1 MSIAAKHFDPQLG
14 IDIHMYAM
22 PPCPLPTPHI
32 GLVLDPF
39 DYIPFIGST
48 IKVNGVHR
56 GTAGTGGLDIHIP
69 LGVWGPPLAAPMGPQ
84 FDGEEIFMGS
94 RTVSADGEPFS
105 RLAMPV
111 LDCNL
116 AGMINPFR
124 VKKPKK
130 PLRAMSLPTGLNVA
144 IPTSVKVGGPPTV
157 SWTAMAFR
165 AAFAGLGKLRKTDFF
180 RKKMDAFAAWRR
192 GKWGHLP
199 SGTLKCRILRAEPV
213 DIRDGSVSVSHE
225 DFSIPG
231 RLPLSWRR
239 VYASRHAQRTGAC
252 GYGWQTPADIALALS
267 ADGSAWLS
275 GPDEVAFFPEL
286 PRRDGMDAATL
297 DFVDGARLWRENG
310 QWIVR
315 FKGGLQY
322 HFDATPAAGV
332 AVLPHERSLP
342 IERIEDRCGNHWRFE
357 RRDGHLVRIVES
369 GVDGLQGRFIEVDAR
384 QGHIDRLQLHDPASG
399 LNHLLVSYRYAN
411 GDLIAA
417 VDPLD
422 APRTFGYQQHYMVRH
437 TDRVGLSFYYA
448 FDAQWRVVHS
458 WGDGGLYDYHF
469 DYDALLHETRIT
481 DSLGHVSLVK
491 FDENR
496 LPLCEIDPLDG
507 VTIFEYDDFGRT
519 VAVTDPEGL
528 RTGFEYDERG
538 NLVVLVRADGTTLQQ
553 QFDDNDQLLAVTDPD
568 GNTWQ
573 QHYDARGLLIEQ
585 TDPLQAST
593 RYAYDAHGLL
603 QAQTNARGAV
613 IGVAYDR
620 HGLVAVVRDPLGH
633 ESRFEHDPL
642 GRLHRQVDPLG
653 QPTVYTYDAK
663 GRLLAVLA
671 TDGTGVRCEY
681 DAEDQLVTYLDEAGA
696 RTRLQ
701 YVGIGQIGKRLQADG
716 QVVEYRYDTEEQ
728 LVAVINQRGETYTL
742 TRDPLGRIVEEV
754 DYWGQPRRYEYDAAG
769 RLTATLDPL
778 GQRIGFA
785 TDKMGRITAKTLP
798 DIRQPGRQVKETF
811 EYDKRGQLIAL
822 RNPHRH
828 ATRRFDPL
836 GQLLEELQD
845 GFRVGYAYDEVG
857 NRIQRQ
863 TGAGNT
869 VAFAY
874 DLRDQLIEVGINDE
888 APITLE
894 RDALGRT
901 TREQLSAHVERRFEY
916 DARNLLT
923 AQTVLRD
930 ASPLFDTRYDYDRT
944 GNLTRRQDSA
954 QGVDEYRYDAI
965 GRLLAHT
972 DPKGVLHPYYN
983 DPAGDRLRTEI
994 REVRMRKVA
1003 GGDDQAELLWTR
1015 EGTYQGV
1022 HYVFDR
1028 AGDMVRKGSQGGGDA
1043 DDLELIWD
1051 ANHRLAESRRG
1062 GKSTHYGYDPLGRR
1076 VFKRNPDET
1085 TWFFWDGDALLGE
1098 VKQANDAEDAAPVW
1112 VDNVASLIEVK
1123 RRQRRLGKLHEG
1135 VREYVYRPRS
1145 FVPIVLIEKKIAL
1158 GVEARKVL
1166 DGTPLAKT
1174 NYPATE
1180 HEPRSSE
1187 QLGGVSRLGGTL
1199 HSPKPPSPPERR
1211 TAPEERETLNG
1222 MGTLGSLAL
1231 TSAGNESSPNRKGE
1245 IEAGLD
1251 PRGTADGSG
1260 PYGTSLGGVQAK
1272 SVSSVERASTASH
1285 APVKTTGPRAAV
1297 ISSRQ
1302 HSERQNGLASLD
1314 GEATSPDQMVG
1325 SEQIKLDQTSGENCV
1340 SAPAVYWYCYDPN
1353 GCPVRL
1359 MGNDGRVAWS
1369 GHSDAWG
1376 SFTLEKDEVQNPL
1389 RFQGQYCDDETDLY
1403 YNRHRYFDHDTGAYA
1418 SKDPIA
1424 LLGGINLYNYGPN
1437 AILYSDP
1444 LGLAVDYYPLDGL
1457 DRPTGVFLEVS
1468 PSDLR
1473 PTGSS
1478 PPTFDPP
1485 GWVGGQ
1491 HPSHQQR
1498 SHLAGDTLG
1507 GSGSDRRNLVTLTDG
1522 SNHPGMSKLEG
1533 VVRRHVKKGNTVLM
1547 EVIANY
1553 HGDELVPR
1561 SVTMYAIDA
1570 SGKVLVDATVTN
1582 GLRQVTQCC
1591 RT

>member
-1 MSIAAKHFDPQLG
+1 VSIAAKHFDPQLG

-297 DFVDGARLWRENG
+297 DFVDGARLWRDNG

-332 AVLPHERSLP
+332 AVLPHERSVP

-538 NLVVLVRADGTTLQQ
+538 NMVVLVRADGSTLQQ
-553 QFDDNDQLLAVTDPD
+553 QFDDSDQLLAVTDPD

-613 IGVAYDR
+613 TAVDYDR

-642 GRLHRQVDPLG
+642 GRLQRQVDPLG
-653 QPTVYTYDAK
+653 QPTVYTYDVK

-681 DAEDQLVTYLDEAGA
+681 DAEDQLITYLDEAGA

-857 NRIQRQ
+857 NRIQRH

-1003 GGDDQAELLWTR
+1003 CGDDQAELLWTR

-1028 AGDMVRKGSQGGGDA
+1028 AGDMVRKGSPGGGDA
-1043 DDLELIWD
+1043 SDLELIWD

-1135 VREYVYRPRS
+1135 VREYVYYPGS
-1145 FVPIVLIEKKIAL
+1145 FVPLAL
-1158 GVEARKVL
+1158 LERRVNSPAR
-1166 DGTPLAKT
+1166 T
-1174 NYPATE
+1174 
-1180 HEPRSSE
+1180 SSE
-1187 QLGGVSRLGGTL
+1187 LKSE
-1199 HSPKPPSPPERR
+1199 PSCRV
-1211 TAPEERETLNG
+1211 
-1222 MGTLGSLAL
+1222 
-1231 TSAGNESSPNRKGE
+1231 
-1245 IEAGLD
+1245 
-1251 PRGTADGSG
+1251 GTADRAAQSRPGAVPAVVAAADGCDQRPDDDIAPPARQRSAGYGGNGLGALGNLSLANQDAASGLPIARDGQASSQPERAWGAKLGNISLGPEKKEASNTKDAVKPLEHRTGSAHRIPVRPSSESDKAHDELAHARSSVRLPEDVHTPTDILNG
-1260 PYGTSLGGVQAK
+1260 PSTSLYLYQ
-1272 SVSSVERASTASH
+1272 
-1285 APVKTTGPRAAV
+1285 
-1297 ISSRQ
+1297 
-1302 HSERQNGLASLD
+1302 
-1314 GEATSPDQMVG
+1314 
-1325 SEQIKLDQTSGENCV
+1325 C
-1340 SAPAVYWYCYDPN
+1340 DPN
-1353 GCPVRL
+1353 GCPNRIVTAQ
-1359 MGNDGRVAWS
+1359 GRVIWVAPPE
-1369 GHSDAWG
+1369 GTRDDANDNEM
-1376 SFTLEKDEVQNPL
+1376 SFIRSL
-1389 RFQGQYCDDETDLY
+1389 GQYHDVETGLV
-1403 YNRHRYFDHDTGAYA
+1403 YNRSRYFDRESSQFCSA
-1418 SKDPIA
+1418 DPIG
-1424 LLGGINLYNYGPN
+1424 LNGGTNLYAYGLNYIN
-1437 AILYSDP
+1437 WTDP
-1444 LGLAVDYYPLDGL
+1444 LGLTSG
-1457 DRPTGVFLEVS
+1457 RTTGENA
-1468 PSDLR
+1468 DILR
-1473 PTGSS
+1473 RNMNREGRTVAPGQAAGHIVASTGSKGHWAAAADS
-1478 PPTFDPP
+1478 RDILSAYDIEINDAANGVPVD
-1485 GWVGGQ
+1485 
-1491 HPSHQQR
+1491 HPRPHNRMHTRKFHMDVKARLTAVVDRMSAAGYGHRATR
-1498 SHLAGDTLG
+1498 SAL
-1507 GSGSDRRNLVTLTDG
+1507 RR
-1522 SNHPGMSKLEG
+1522 E
-1533 VVRRHVKKGNTVLM
+1533 
-1547 EVIANY
+1547 
-1553 HGDELVPR
+1553 
-1561 SVTMYAIDA
+1561 
-1570 SGKVLVDATVTN
+1570 
-1582 GLRQVTQCC
+1582 LRQIGREFTASC
-1591 RT
+1591 RG

>member
-297 DFVDGARLWRENG
+297 DFVDGARLWRDNG

-322 HFDATPAAGV
+322 HFDAAPAAGV

-553 QFDDNDQLLAVTDPD
+553 QFDDSDQLLAVTDPD

-613 IGVAYDR
+613 TGVGYDR

-642 GRLHRQVDPLG
+642 GRLQRQVDPLG

-778 GQRIGFA
+778 GQRIRFA

-901 TREQLSAHVERRFEY
+901 TREQLSANVERRFEY

-1028 AGDMVRKGSQGGGDA
+1028 AGDMVRKGSPGGGDA
-1043 DDLELIWD
+1043 SDLELIWD

-1098 VKQANDAEDAAPVW
+1098 VKQANDAEEAAPVW

-1135 VREYVYRPRS
+1135 VREYVYYPGS
-1145 FVPIVLIEKKIAL
+1145 FVPLAVVAKNQARNCSESEASAVESTRNRLLGSSIKTTSGVDRATALAVLGAPVQLGTPSLAKPATTSEDIHKKNRGAYSLVLGGEPAQLGRREVTVALVSSSERLIEPTAVKESPHSVAITQADQNKPSSTVDTAI
-1158 GVEARKVL
+1158 GSIEESQGSHWV
-1166 DGTPLAKT
+1166 
-1174 NYPATE
+1174 TE
-1180 HEPRSSE
+1180 
-1187 QLGGVSRLGGTL
+1187 T
-1199 HSPKPPSPPERR
+1199 
-1211 TAPEERETLNG
+1211 
-1222 MGTLGSLAL
+1222 
-1231 TSAGNESSPNRKGE
+1231 
-1245 IEAGLD
+1245 
-1251 PRGTADGSG
+1251 
-1260 PYGTSLGGVQAK
+1260 Y
-1272 SVSSVERASTASH
+1272 
-1285 APVKTTGPRAAV
+1285 
-1297 ISSRQ
+1297 
-1302 HSERQNGLASLD
+1302 
-1314 GEATSPDQMVG
+1314 
-1325 SEQIKLDQTSGENCV
+1325 
-1340 SAPAVYWYCYDPN
+1340 VYHLDPN
-1353 GCPVRL
+1353 GAPRMVTSR
-1359 MGNDGRVAWS
+1359 GGRVVWS
-1369 GHSDAWG
+1369 AVLSPFGG
-1376 SFTLEKDEVQNPL
+1376 VDELLVDELANPL
-1389 RFQGQYCDDETDLY
+1389 RLQGQYCDAESGLC
-1403 YNRHRYFDHDTGAYA
+1403 YNRSRYFDSETGAFV
-1418 SKDPIA
+1418 SQDPLRMCA
-1424 LLGGINLYNYGPN
+1424 GNNLYAFGVN
-1437 AILYSDP
+1437 AIGWADP
-1444 LGLAVDYYPLDGL
+1444 LGLTVEKLTGDVAWDRVAREIDSANSFAEKALDRGITRGTAWGKIYKEILAGNERYADIPIQLARGNAIQQIADVSLANNRYLIDSKVVFNSGHLDGL
-1457 DRPTGVFLEVS
+1457 KN
-1468 PSDLR
+1468 
-1473 PTGSS
+1473 
-1478 PPTFDPP
+1478 
-1485 GWVGGQ
+1485 
-1491 HPSHQQR
+1491 
-1498 SHLAGDTLG
+1498 A
-1507 GSGSDRRNLVTLTDG
+1507 N
-1522 SNHPGMSKLEG
+1522 
-1533 VVRRHVKKGNTVLM
+1533 GNTIRPDYQARLR
-1547 EVIANY
+1547 N
-1553 HGDELVPR
+1553 
-1561 SVTMYAIDA
+1561 
-1570 SGKVLVDATVTN
+1570 GKVAVVDITTSGQAGKLAKYKSDHATN
-1582 GLRQVTQCC
+1582 SIHGARGCG
-1591 RT
+1591 

>member
-199 SGTLKCRILRAEPV
+199 SGTLKCKILRAEPV

-538 NLVVLVRADGTTLQQ
+538 NLVVLVRP
-553 QFDDNDQLLAVTDPD
+553 DDTKLALSYDEWDRMTELRTPD
-568 GNTWQ
+568 GGAWQ
-573 QHYDARGLLIEQ
+573 QRYDSTGLLIEQ
-585 TDPLQAST
+585 CDPAQALT
-593 RYAYDAHGLL
+593 RFNYSPQGQLVE
-603 QAQTNARGAV
+603 QINARQAATQV
-613 IGVAYDR
+613 RYDR
-620 HGLVAVVRDPLGH
+620 HGLVAAITDALGNVSH
-633 ESRFEHDPL
+633 FEHDARGQLRKQRNAL
-642 GRLHRQVDPLG
+642 GGASQY
-653 QPTVYTYDAK
+653 QYDAK
-663 GRLLAVLA
+663 GRLLEICGEQGAPIL
-671 TDGTGVRCEY
+671 CEY
-681 DAEDQLVTYLDEAGA
+681 DAEDNLVRYTDEAGA
-696 RTRLQ
+696 QTRFSYVGLGQVARRLQ
-701 YVGIGQIGKRLQADG
+701 PDG
-716 QVVEYRYDTEEQ
+716 NAVEFRYDTEEQ
-728 LVAVINQRGETYTL
+728 LAEVINQRGESYRVR
-742 TRDPLGRIVEEV
+742 RDALGRVIEEV
-754 DYWGQPRRYEYDAAG
+754 DYWGQSKKFEYDSAG
-769 RLTATLDPL
+769 RLTGSTDPL
-778 GQRIGFA
+778 GQRLAFR
-785 TDKMGRITAKTLP
+785 TDRLGRITRRTLA
-798 DIRQPGRQVKETF
+798 DVRHPGRLVHEDF
-811 EYDKRGQLIAL
+811 SYDPRGRLVEL
-822 RNPHRH
+822 RNAHR
-828 ATRRFDPL
+828 TIRRGYDSVGYL
-836 GQLLEELQD
+836 VEEIQD
-845 GFRVGYAYDEVG
+845 GFRVGFGYDAVG
-857 NRIQRQ
+857 NRVLRE
-863 TGAGNT
+863 TSAGN
-869 VAFAY
+869 VIKAEFDAC
-874 DLRDQLIEVGINDE
+874 DRVIGMAING
-888 APITLE
+888 ASPIRIE
-894 RDALGRT
+894 RDALGRA
-901 TREQLSAHVERRFEY
+901 TREQLSTEVERRFAY
-916 DARNLLT
+916 DGRNLLT
-923 AQTVLRD
+923 AQAVLRD
-930 ASPLFDTRYDYDRT
+930 AAPLFETRYEHDAT
-944 GNLTRRQDSA
+944 GNLTRRSDSA
-954 QGVDEYRYDAI
+954 NGNDEYRYDAL
-965 GRLLAHT
+965 GRLLGHT
-972 DPKGVLHPYYN
+972 DPKGRIERFFA
-983 DPAGDRLRTEI
+983 DPAGDRLRTE
-994 REVRMRKVA
+994 VKQTQARKVV
-1003 GGDDQAELLWTR
+1003 GSDDEPQGHWTR
-1015 EGTYQGV
+1015 EGGSDGV

-1028 AGDMVRKGSQGGGDA
+1028 AGDLVATRKLNVATPDQI
-1043 DDLELIWD
+1043 ELAWD
-1051 ANHRLAESRRG
+1051 GNHRLAESRRNG
-1062 GKSTHYGYDPLGRR
+1062 QVTHYGYDPLGRR
-1076 VFKRNPDET
+1076 VFKRNPGHT
-1085 TWFFWDGDALLGE
+1085 TWFFWDGDALLAE
-1098 VKQANDAEDAAPVW
+1098 VQQSNDAPEAAPVW
-1112 VDNVASLIEVK
+1112 IDNVASLIEV
-1123 RRQRRLGKLHEG
+1123 RNRQRRIAKLHSQA
-1135 VREYVYRPRS
+1135 REYVYYPET
-1145 FVPIVLIEKKIAL
+1145 FVPLALIDPTVAIPAGHASTPTTVRSEVQPVESSAPPSQ
-1158 GVEARKVL
+1158 VEAEAPMRGVL
-1166 DGTPLAKT
+1166 PQAEPSGAHKEAAAPL
-1174 NYPATE
+1174 
-1180 HEPRSSE
+1180 
-1187 QLGGVSRLGGTL
+1187 
-1199 HSPKPPSPPERR
+1199 R
-1211 TAPEERETLNG
+1211 TA
-1222 MGTLGSLAL
+1222 
-1231 TSAGNESSPNRKGE
+1231 SAGIG
-1245 IEAGLD
+1245 
-1251 PRGTADGSG
+1251 
-1260 PYGTSLGGVQAK
+1260 SLGGM
-1272 SVSSVERASTASH
+1272 SLNTRVEKVAVRAASEPMPGLGSGGMGMLGGGKKPAVTNAPTAAPKENSQSTAGHDDLPSVVEP
-1285 APVKTTGPRAAV
+1285 ASGNQSVPTASEDAA
-1297 ISSRQ
+1297 
-1302 HSERQNGLASLD
+1302 ASADAKAILLY
-1314 GEATSPDQMVG
+1314 V
-1325 SEQIKLDQTSGENCV
+1325 N
-1340 SAPAVYWYCYDPN
+1340 DPN
-1353 GCPVRL
+1353 GCPNRL
-1359 MGNDGRVAWS
+1359 MTESGELVWAAQLSAW
-1369 GHSDAWG
+1369 A
-1376 SFTLEKDEVQNPL
+1376 EVRSIDVDVVRNNL
-1389 RFQGQYCDDETDLY
+1389 RLQGQYFDEETGFN
-1403 YNRHRYFDHDTGAYA
+1403 YNRYRYY
-1418 SKDPIA
+1418 DPKLGQFIGQDPLTLQAGENLYDFAPSAINWMDA
-1424 LLGGINLYNYGPN
+1424 LGLSCDEVLDSAAMINLQRRLAGMVNQVRDELLNDPKALQNQLRRKEIDAIIDEPWRMRLFFGTALQRRVTELAEGDSVLSVLKPTRGNAPQDYFGPGG
-1437 AILYSDP
+1437 
-1444 LGLAVDYYPLDGL
+1444 LGYEITGGSKSSIFSHSQRPGVDAVVTYESIPADFGYKWVDW
-1457 DRPTGVFLEVS
+1457 R
-1468 PSDLR
+1468 
-1473 PTGSS
+1473 
-1478 PPTFDPP
+1478 
-1485 GWVGGQ
+1485 VGG
-1491 HPSHQQR
+1491 
-1498 SHLAGDTLG
+1498 G
-1507 GSGSDRRNLVTLTDG
+1507 
-1522 SNHPGMSKLEG
+1522 
-1533 VVRRHVKKGNTVLM
+1533 
-1547 EVIANY
+1547 
-1553 HGDELVPR
+1553 
-1561 SVTMYAIDA
+1561 
-1570 SGKVLVDATVTN
+1570 
-1582 GLRQVTQCC
+1582 
-1591 RT
+1591 

>member
-1 MSIAAKHFDPQLG
+1 
-14 IDIHMYAM
+14 
-22 PPCPLPTPHI
+22 
-32 GLVLDPF
+32 
-39 DYIPFIGST
+39 
-48 IKVNGVHR
+48 
-56 GTAGTGGLDIHIP
+56 
-69 LGVWGPPLAAPMGPQ
+69 
-84 FDGEEIFMGS
+84 
-94 RTVSADGEPFS
+94 
-105 RLAMPV
+105 
-111 LDCNL
+111 
-116 AGMINPFR
+116 
-124 VKKPKK
+124 
-130 PLRAMSLPTGLNVA
+130 
-144 IPTSVKVGGPPTV
+144 
-157 SWTAMAFR
+157 
-165 AAFAGLGKLRKTDFF
+165 
-180 RKKMDAFAAWRR
+180 
-192 GKWGHLP
+192 
-199 SGTLKCRILRAEPV
+199 
-213 DIRDGSVSVSHE
+213 
-225 DFSIPG
+225 
-231 RLPLSWRR
+231 
-239 VYASRHAQRTGAC
+239 
-252 GYGWQTPADIALALS
+252 
-267 ADGSAWLS
+267 
-275 GPDEVAFFPEL
+275 
-286 PRRDGMDAATL
+286 
-297 DFVDGARLWRENG
+297 
-310 QWIVR
+310 
-315 FKGGLQY
+315 
-322 HFDATPAAGV
+322 
-332 AVLPHERSLP
+332 VLPHERSLP

-553 QFDDNDQLLAVTDPD
+553 QFDDSDQLLAVTDPD

-613 IGVAYDR
+613 TGVGYDR

-642 GRLHRQVDPLG
+642 GRLQRQVDPLG

-778 GQRIGFA
+778 GQRIRFA

-901 TREQLSAHVERRFEY
+901 TREQLSANVERRFEY

-1028 AGDMVRKGSQGGGDA
+1028 AGDMVRKGSPGGGDA
-1043 DDLELIWD
+1043 SDLELIWD

-1098 VKQANDAEDAAPVW
+1098 VKQANDAEEAAPVW

-1135 VREYVYRPRS
+1135 VREYVYYPGS
-1145 FVPIVLIEKKIAL
+1145 FVPLAVVAKNQARNCSESEASAVESTRNRLLGSSIKTTSGVDRATALAVLGAPVQLGTPSLAKPATTSEDIHKKNRGAYSLVLGGEPAQLGRREVTVALVSSSERLIEPTAVKESPHSVAITQADQNKPSSTVDTAI
-1158 GVEARKVL
+1158 GSIEESQGSHWV
-1166 DGTPLAKT
+1166 
-1174 NYPATE
+1174 TE
-1180 HEPRSSE
+1180 
-1187 QLGGVSRLGGTL
+1187 T
-1199 HSPKPPSPPERR
+1199 
-1211 TAPEERETLNG
+1211 
-1222 MGTLGSLAL
+1222 
-1231 TSAGNESSPNRKGE
+1231 
-1245 IEAGLD
+1245 
-1251 PRGTADGSG
+1251 
-1260 PYGTSLGGVQAK
+1260 Y
-1272 SVSSVERASTASH
+1272 
-1285 APVKTTGPRAAV
+1285 
-1297 ISSRQ
+1297 
-1302 HSERQNGLASLD
+1302 
-1314 GEATSPDQMVG
+1314 
-1325 SEQIKLDQTSGENCV
+1325 
-1340 SAPAVYWYCYDPN
+1340 VYHLDPN
-1353 GCPVRL
+1353 GAPRMVTSR
-1359 MGNDGRVAWS
+1359 GGRVVWS
-1369 GHSDAWG
+1369 AVLSPFGG
-1376 SFTLEKDEVQNPL
+1376 VDELLVDELANPL
-1389 RFQGQYCDDETDLY
+1389 RLQGQYCDAESGLC
-1403 YNRHRYFDHDTGAYA
+1403 YNRSRYFDSETGAFV
-1418 SKDPIA
+1418 SQDPLRMCA
-1424 LLGGINLYNYGPN
+1424 GNNLYAFGVN
-1437 AILYSDP
+1437 AIGWADP
-1444 LGLAVDYYPLDGL
+1444 LGLTVEKLTGDVAWDRVAREIDSANSFAEKALDRGITRGTAWGKIYKEILAGNERYADIPIQLARGNAIQQIADVSLANNRYLIDSKVVFNSGHLDGL
-1457 DRPTGVFLEVS
+1457 KN
-1468 PSDLR
+1468 
-1473 PTGSS
+1473 
-1478 PPTFDPP
+1478 
-1485 GWVGGQ
+1485 
-1491 HPSHQQR
+1491 
-1498 SHLAGDTLG
+1498 A
-1507 GSGSDRRNLVTLTDG
+1507 N
-1522 SNHPGMSKLEG
+1522 
-1533 VVRRHVKKGNTVLM
+1533 GNTIRPDYQARLR
-1547 EVIANY
+1547 N
-1553 HGDELVPR
+1553 
-1561 SVTMYAIDA
+1561 
-1570 SGKVLVDATVTN
+1570 GKVAVVDITTSGQAGKLAKYKSDHATN
-1582 GLRQVTQCC
+1582 SIHGARGCG
-1591 RT
+1591 

>member
-199 SGTLKCRILRAEPV
+199 SGTLKCKILRAEPV

-252 GYGWQTPADIALALS
+252 GHGWQTPADIALALS

-553 QFDDNDQLLAVTDPD
+553 QFDDNDQLLGVTDPD

-573 QHYDARGLLIEQ
+573 QQYDARGLLIEQ

-613 IGVAYDR
+613 TGVAYDR

-642 GRLHRQVDPLG
+642 GRLQRQVDPLG

-681 DAEDQLVTYLDEAGA
+681 DAEDQLITYLDEAGA

-742 TRDPLGRIVEEV
+742 ARDPLGRIVEEV

-845 GFRVGYAYDEVG
+845 GFRVAYAYDEVG

-983 DPAGDRLRTEI
+983 DPAGDRLRIEI
-994 REVRMRKVA
+994 REVRMRKLA

-1028 AGDMVRKGSQGGGDA
+1028 AGDMVRKGSPGGGDA
-1043 DDLELIWD
+1043 SDLELIWD

-1098 VKQANDAEDAAPVW
+1098 VKQANDAEEAAPVW

-1135 VREYVYRPRS
+1135 VREYVYYPGSFVPLALLERRVNSTARPSSELKSEPSCRVGTAERAAQSRPGSVPAVVVVADGCDQPPEGDSAPPARQRSADYGGNGLGALGNLSLANQDAASGLPIAKDGQASAQPERAWGAKLGTISLGPEKKEASNTKDAVKPLEHRTVSAQRIPVRPSSESDKAPDELAHARS
-1145 FVPIVLIEKKIAL
+1145 FVRLPEDVH
-1158 GVEARKVL
+1158 
-1166 DGTPLAKT
+1166 TPT
-1174 NYPATE
+1174 D
-1180 HEPRSSE
+1180 
-1187 QLGGVSRLGGTL
+1187 
-1199 HSPKPPSPPERR
+1199 
-1211 TAPEERETLNG
+1211 TLNG
-1222 MGTLGSLAL
+1222 PSSSLYL
-1231 TSAGNESSPNRKGE
+1231 
-1245 IEAGLD
+1245 
-1251 PRGTADGSG
+1251 
-1260 PYGTSLGGVQAK
+1260 YQ
-1272 SVSSVERASTASH
+1272 
-1285 APVKTTGPRAAV
+1285 
-1297 ISSRQ
+1297 
-1302 HSERQNGLASLD
+1302 
-1314 GEATSPDQMVG
+1314 
-1325 SEQIKLDQTSGENCV
+1325 C
-1340 SAPAVYWYCYDPN
+1340 DPN
-1353 GCPVRL
+1353 GCPNRIVTAQ
-1359 MGNDGRVAWS
+1359 GRVIWVAPPEGARDDGDDS
-1369 GHSDAWG
+1369 EL
-1376 SFTLEKDEVQNPL
+1376 SFIRSL
-1389 RFQGQYCDDETDLY
+1389 GQYHDVETGLV
-1403 YNRHRYFDHDTGAYA
+1403 YNRARYFDRELSQFCSA
-1418 SKDPIA
+1418 DPIG
-1424 LLGGINLYNYGPN
+1424 LNGGTNLYAYGLNYIN
-1437 AILYSDP
+1437 WTDP
-1444 LGLAVDYYPLDGL
+1444 LGLTSG
-1457 DRPTGVFLEVS
+1457 RTTGENA
-1468 PSDLR
+1468 DILR
-1473 PTGSS
+1473 RNMNREGRTVAPGQAAGHIVASTGSKGHWAAAADS
-1478 PPTFDPP
+1478 RDILSAYDIEINDAANGVPVD
-1485 GWVGGQ
+1485 
-1491 HPSHQQR
+1491 HPRPHNRMHTRKFHMDVKARLTAVVDRMSAAGYGHRATR
-1498 SHLAGDTLG
+1498 SAL
-1507 GSGSDRRNLVTLTDG
+1507 RR
-1522 SNHPGMSKLEG
+1522 E
-1533 VVRRHVKKGNTVLM
+1533 
-1547 EVIANY
+1547 
-1553 HGDELVPR
+1553 
-1561 SVTMYAIDA
+1561 
-1570 SGKVLVDATVTN
+1570 
-1582 GLRQVTQCC
+1582 LRQIGREFTASC
-1591 RT
+1591 RG